1 MNLSDVI
8 LDDLGERSFLV
19 MLISSV
25 FGREYNRVLTIN
37 IILIL
42 TSISTSSGLYLYNVP
57 LPSSCDS
64 YKKKII

>member
-25 FGREYNRVLTIN
+25 FGREYNRVLTIY